1 MYNPGPTVKLVV
13 LHDSYITYYRAI
25 ICAAVI
31 FRSSAFSYYFSNKIS
46 QMTGLQLDKN
56 ISGQSHECSLRS
68 NDDYSN
74 FLSFTILDSY

>member
-1 MYNPGPTVKLVV
+1 MTVILPTTELSYVLLLSLDLVRFPT
-13 LHDSYITYYRAI
+13 H
-25 ICAAVI
+25 
-31 FRSSAFSYYFSNKIS
+31 FSNKIS

-74 FLSFTILDSY
+74 FLSFTILDS